1 MWKVTEHW
9 VKSYLTKMAYFGNT
23 QNKVRAFVQ
32 ITYFYVWFIDQL
44 IVLVL
49 ELFFQEMAN
58 LVYL

>member
-1 MWKVTEHW
+1 
-9 VKSYLTKMAYFGNT
+9 MAYFGNT

-32 ITYFYVWFIDQL
+32 ITYFCVWFIDQL

>member
-1 MWKVTEHW
+1 
-9 VKSYLTKMAYFGNT
+9 MAYFGNT
-23 QNKVRAFVQ
+23 QNKVRDFVQ
-32 ITYFYVWFIDQL
+32 VTYFYVWFINQL